1 MYWLTQTPV
10 FSKIFSRYE
19 YQPLSHFCISLTSLC
34 SPVKEERKT
43 NCQIIDLAKDTYM
56 DGFWYG

>member
-34 SPVKEERKT
+34 SPVKEEREK

-56 DGFWYG
+56 DG